1 MKEMTRSW
9 WEKPLRIIQPN
20 LQVRDTSYIQPG
32 RLADQLAELGANT
45 VVFNVGG
52 IYAWYRTEVPYHTMN
67 EYLPRESDL
76 LMEVIE
82 ACHDR
87 GLRFIARFDFSKAE
101 DSVYLQRPEW
111 FVRDR
116 DGGPQIIGARRPG
129 HWSLLMSTCINGTY
143 RTDGVAIPVLE
154 EVLSRYPIDGV
165 FFNNPGYIRCYC
177 STCQRKYKQVYGE
190 PLPSESE
197 RIHPSWATYS
207 MKENIDRLY
216 GRIKQTAPSIPL
228 ILYYNLYRD
237 NLYDRAATADMLCT
251 EPQDVLSLGHHHI
264 PEFWKPAL
272 SIKLGRSL
280 PERTAP
286 FGIVHSSPGM
296 DWRHTGL
303 PPAEYRFWLCQIPAN
318 GGMIWHSLT
327 GVPDTIEDKR
337 ILRVVQEHN
346 EMVKRIEPYMDEAV
360 SRSEVALLWN
370 AEATAEGWADG
381 FLERQVLFDVILPE
395 QAEDGRL
402 AQYKLVVV
410 PGGLEWT
417 AGLLQALKLFAE
429 SGGSVLVEGVPELT
443 ELPELHS
450 WLGVEEQ
457 LSASEELIASYLR
470 FEQAGERLSIGMEET
485 SLIAH
490 RGRVTYSR
498 PLADTEVLATLVPP
512 FSPLESVGAPPE
524 RASLAVTRTDLPLIM
539 SRACGRGRVLLLT
552 FSLSALLGEFRLGEH
567 YLLVHNLVRYLKPE
581 GSEIEVS
588 HSPGLQVS
596 AFRKEQGLLIHLVN
610 GCGRRPLTANVPLH
624 GLTVKVKQDSKQ
636 PFVKAAALQTNQ
648 ELQIVKEGGYI
659 KMHLP
664 PLLLWETL
672 WLT

>member
-1 MKEMTRSW
+1 MNEVTKTW

-20 LQVRDTSYIQPG
+20 LQVKDTSHIQPG

-67 EYLPRESDL
+67 EYLPENGDL
-76 LMEVIE
+76 LMEVIR

-87 GLRFIARFDFSKAE
+87 GLRFVARFDFSKAE

-111 FVRDR
+111 FVRDAA
-116 DGGPQIIGARRPG
+116 GEPQIIGARRPG
-129 HWSLLMSTCINGTY
+129 NWSLLMSTCINGAY

-154 EVLSRYPIDGV
+154 EVLNRYPIDGV
-165 FFNNPGYIRCYC
+165 FFNNPGYIRCCC
-177 STCQRKYKQVYGE
+177 STCQRKYKQMYGE
-190 PLPSESE
+190 PLPAKSEQ
-197 RIHPSWATYS
+197 IHPSWATNS
-207 MKENIDRLY
+207 MKENIDQLY

-251 EPQDVLSLGHHHI
+251 EPQDVLSLGHHNI

-280 PERTAP
+280 PDRTAP

-337 ILRVVQEHN
+337 VLQVVQEHN
-346 EMVKRIEPYMDEAV
+346 EMVKRIEPYMFETVSSSEA
-360 SRSEVALLWN
+360 ALLWN

-381 FLERQVLFDVILPE
+381 FLERQVPFDVILPE

-402 AQYKLVVV
+402 ARYKLVVV
-410 PGGLEWT
+410 PGGIEWT
-417 AGLLQALKLFAE
+417 PGLLQALQQFAK
-429 SGGSVLVEGVPELT
+429 SGGSVLVEGIPEQT
-443 ELPELHS
+443 ELAQLHA
-450 WLGVEEQ
+450 WLGVEEHV
-457 LSASEELIASYLR
+457 SVSEELIASYLR
-470 FEQAGERLSIGMEET
+470 FEQAGEPLRAGMELAP
-485 SLIAH
+485 LIAH
-490 RGRVTYSR
+490 RGRVAYCR

-524 RASLAVTRTDLPLIM
+524 RASLAVRRTDLPLIV
-539 SRACGRGRVLLLT
+539 SRACGQGRVLLLT
-552 FSLSALLGEFRLGEH
+552 FSLSSLINEFRLGEH
-567 YLLVHNLVRYLKPE
+567 YLLVHNLVRYLQPE
-581 GSEIEVS
+581 GPAIEVS

-596 AFRKEQGLLIHLVN
+596 SFRKESGLLIHLVN
-610 GCGRRPLTANVPLH
+610 GSGRRPLTANVPLH
-624 GLTVKVKQDSKQ
+624 GLVVKVKQDPRK
-636 PFVKAAALQTNQ
+636 PFVKATALQAGQ
-648 ELQIVKEGGYI
+648 ELQIVQEGGYI

-664 PLLLWETL
+664 PLSLWETL
-672 WLT
+672 RLT

>member
-1 MKEMTRSW
+1 MKEVTKSW

-20 LQVRDTSYIQPG
+20 LQVRDTAQIQPD
-32 RLADQLAELGANT
+32 RLADQLVELGANT

-52 IYAWYRTEVPYHTMN
+52 IYAWYRTEIPYHTMN
-67 EYLPRESDL
+67 EYLPENSDL
-76 LMEVIE
+76 LMEVIK
-82 ACHDR
+82 ACHER

-111 FVRDR
+111 FVRDSS
-116 DGGPQIIGARRPG
+116 GEPQIIGARRPG
-129 HWSLLMSTCINGTY
+129 NWSLLMSTCINSDY
-143 RTDGVAIPVLE
+143 RTDKVAIPVLE
-154 EVLSRYPIDGV
+154 EVLNRYPIDGI
-165 FFNNPGYIRCYC
+165 FFNNPGYLKCYC
-177 STCQRKYKQVYGE
+177 STCQRKYKQLYGE
-190 PLPSESE
+190 TLPLENGL
-197 RIHPSWATYS
+197 IHPQWATHS
-207 MKENIDRLY
+207 MKENIDQLY
-216 GRIKQTAPSIPL
+216 GRIKQTNPSIPL

-251 EPQDVLSLGHHHI
+251 EPQDVLSLGHHNI

-280 PERTAP
+280 PDRTAP

-337 ILRVVQEHN
+337 ILEVVQEHN
-346 EMVKRIEPYMDEAV
+346 EMVKRIEPFMEEAA
-360 SRSEVALLWN
+360 SSSEVALIWN

-381 FLERQVLFDVILPE
+381 FLERQVTFDVILPE
-395 QAEDGRL
+395 QAEEDGRL
-402 AQYKLVVV
+402 SNYKLIVV
-410 PGGLEWT
+410 PGGLEWN
-417 AGLLQALKLFAE
+417 AGLLAALKQFAD
-429 SGGSVLVEGVPELT
+429 SGGSVLVEGIPELT
-443 ELPELHS
+443 DLAELHS

-457 LSASEELIASYLR
+457 VSVSEDLIASYLR
-470 FEQAGERLSIGMEET
+470 FEQAGEPLRLGELP

-490 RGRVTYSR
+490 RGRVTYCH
-498 PLADTEVLATLVPP
+498 PIADTEVLATLVPP

-524 RASLAVTRTDLPLIM
+524 RASLAVSQTDLPLIT
-539 SRACGRGRVLLLT
+539 SHASGKGRVLLLT
-552 FSLSALLGEFRLGEH
+552 FSLSSLLNEFRLGEH
-567 YLLVHNLVRYLKPE
+567 YLLLQSLIRYLNQEGPE
-581 GSEIEVS
+581 IDVS

-596 AFRKEQGLLIHLVN
+596 SFRKENGLLIHLVN

-624 GLTVKVKQDSKQ
+624 GLTVTVKQDPKQ
-636 PFVKAAALQTNQ
+636 PFVKAEALQANQ
-648 ELQIVKEGGYI
+648 ELQIVQEGGYI

-664 PLLLWETL
+664 PLSLWETL